1 MNEALSWE
9 TGRKTCDWS
18 IFIGVEIFT
27 ESRLQ
32 ALAFVSSHLGSI
44 RLSAMFSNSGTEFEE
59 QLVAEFNARDAEF
72 KEAEASIRFSVYP
85 TEAWGITATLFAD
98 SARADFES
106 GCNVPL
112 IPAGKFCG
120 EISFA
125 GKQ

>member
-59 QLVAEFNARDAEF
+59 QDAEF
-72 KEAEASIRFSVYP
+72 KEAEASIRFSVYQ